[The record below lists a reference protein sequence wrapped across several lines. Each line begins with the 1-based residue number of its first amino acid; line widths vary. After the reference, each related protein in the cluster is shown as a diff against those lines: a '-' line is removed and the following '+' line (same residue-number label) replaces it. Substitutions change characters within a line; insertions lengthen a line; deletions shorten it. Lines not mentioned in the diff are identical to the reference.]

1 VDYLVMS
8 CQART
13 LKENLVILMMNSYA
27 LFSSN
32 SLSLPVPVNRK
43 MQDGLYP

>member
-1 VDYLVMS
+1 LVMS

-32 SLSLPVPVNRK
+32 SLSLPVNRK
-43 MQDGLYP
+43 MQDELYP